1 MWKIIAAILALAVIA
16 GSVVTITNK
25 QASKDDK
32 DNTIAIHNDSEQAK
46 SKSACELLT
55 LADAKSLIGEN
66 AVLSEDSNPPNMATT
81 KEVDVDNCTYSAD
94 GATLGDLKQITIQR
108 HFGDTS
114 QVKQAYDN
122 YQKEYPGEAVAG
134 LGDTAYY
141 ATEAKQ
147 IQVLKGDY
155 WLYLAGGSINAGDA
169 TNRELEVKAAQLAL
183 AKL

>member
-1 MWKIIAAILALAVIA
+1 MWKIIMTILALAVIA

-25 QASKDDK
+25 QGSKDNK
-32 DNTIAIHNDSEQAK
+32 DNTVAINNDSKQAK

-66 AVLSEDSNPPNMATT
+66 ATLSEDSSPPNLATT
-81 KEVDVDNCTYSAD
+81 QDVDIDNCTYSAD
-94 GATLGDLKQITIQR
+94 GATLGDLKQITLQR

-114 QVKQAYDN
+114 QVKQAYTN
-122 YQKEYPGEAVAG
+122 YQKQYPGEAVAG
-134 LGDTAYY
+134 LGDMAYY

-147 IQVLKGDY
+147 IQVLKADY

-169 TNRELEVKAAQLAL
+169 ANRELEVKAAQIAL